1 MSIATQNVAS
11 PELTTS
17 NMGHATPLTSRRTS
31 AITAST
37 NNSDESVI
45 EMLRETTIYLNNT
58 AVTLLGTY
66 NNYVAAVQTMK
77 DALELL
83 SKSINTT
90 PAASSGSISSNS
102 SNRTISVADIYDFHQ
117 LVISNAANR
126 LQIEATKLDQLILPG
141 QHTGIPLHPLP
152 SSPDVTVDN
161 DETPKMND
169 IGVVVLPSNYNPN
182 AAYHLL
188 ATIRTSKVAIR
199 IVDGA
204 TTEHYQ
210 NNGNNNDYYT
220 NLHVVRSILVYNY
233 GIAHRC
239 CIPKPSPVSTTEG
252 QHSSATHNKNNKI
265 GAFCLQIFQYAEQLL
280 IPAIERN
287 NNATLHHD
295 EIPQQQQQQQSEPFS
310 ALSSAPHNYLLLYR
324 FILTRNLMMLSC
336 KMGMLLCELYKQ
348 TLDPIESEIL
358 LLPPPPPHRHSSQ
371 HEPQQP
377 GGHHR
382 PTTTTADT
390 SEAFSNAS
398 AA

>member
-1 MSIATQNVAS
+1 MSIATENVAS
-11 PELTTS
+11 SELNTS
-17 NMGHATPLTSRRTS
+17 NNGHATPSTSRRTS
-31 AITAST
+31 AITDST
-37 NNSDESVI
+37 NSSDESVI
-45 EMLRETTIYLNNT
+45 EMLRETTVHLNNT

-90 PAASSGSISSNS
+90 SAASSGSISSSNS
-102 SNRTISVADIYDFHQ
+102 SNRTLSIADIYDLHQ

-126 LQIEATKLDQLILPG
+126 LQIEATKLDPLILPG
-141 QHTGIPLHPLP
+141 PLQPP
-152 SSPDVTVDN
+152 PYSPDVTVDN

-182 AAYHLL
+182 DAYHLL

-199 IVDGA
+199 IVGGT
-204 TTEHYQ
+204 TTEHHEH
-210 NNGNNNDYYT
+210 NSNNNDYYT

-252 QHSSATHNKNNKI
+252 HHNGVVTNDTNNKI

-287 NNATLHHD
+287 NNASIHHD
-295 EIPQQQQQQQSEPFS
+295 EVSQQQQQPPEPFS

-358 LLPPPPPHRHSSQ
+358 LLPPQPPNRHSS
-371 HEPQQP
+371 HEPES
-377 GGHHR
+377 HHR
-382 PTTTTADT
+382 PTTTPDT
-390 SEAFSNAS
+390 RETFSNAS